1 MKTSD
6 NENKKSEK
14 RETEKET
21 EVWES
26 EKDAV

>member
-14 RETEKET
+14 REIEKET